1 LSVSIVWKDKPNKKK
16 LDVSKN
22 KKFHE
27 KSRYVNDMLTYEEL
41 SYHKKSDYKVDPK
54 TSLHTKS
61 SYKLDTFIE

>member
-1 LSVSIVWKDKPNKKK
+1 LSIPIVWKDKPNKKELNIIDK
-16 LDVSKN
+16 R
-22 KKFHE
+22 FHE